1 MYDWANS
8 AYITT
13 VATGI
18 LPAYFAGEVVGPE
31 GIKIGNT
38 GYSATTLWGFNV
50 GFAALISLC
59 LGPILGA
66 ISDISFTK
74 KKFLL
79 GFAYTGSLFS
89 SLIYFCQEGDVFK
102 ALSFFLVSQVAFICA
117 NVFYDAFLPQISSEE
132 KINLVSGK
140 GYSYGYLG
148 GGIQFGLSLVL
159 ILVHKSFGISQNLA
173 ARLGI
178 VLAGFWWAGFSLF
191 TAKYLP
197 EDPLGKK
204 IVRGSFYKLGLLDN
218 LKKGIARTLKT
229 IQLLCRYHHLLVFLL
244 AFMFYNDGIQTVI
257 NMSIIYGKDELGLKT
272 KDLMV
277 TLFIVQAVAA
287 LGANFFSRLSYWL
300 GTKNTLVL
308 TLLIWSTVVIYAY
321 FIRNTTE
328 FFLLGIM
335 VGLVLGGSQSLS
347 RSFYRAMIP
356 ERASG
361 GFFGFYAL
369 FSRLSGV
376 LGPWVFSGVTLLSG
390 SARTAILYLLIF
402 FVLGIV
408 LLLFVDE
415 REFKRI
421 NVKGCIELY

>member
-38 GYSATTLWGFNV
+38 GYGATTLWGFNI

-66 ISDISFTK
+66 ISDISLTK

-102 ALSFFLVSQVAFICA
+102 VLSFFLVSQVAFICA
-117 NVFYDAFLPQISSEE
+117 NVFYDAFLPKISSEE

-148 GGIQFGLSLVL
+148 GGIQFGLSLAL
-159 ILVHKSFGISQNLA
+159 ILGHKSFGISQNLA

-197 EDPLGKK
+197 ENPLGKK
-204 IVRGSFYKLGLLDN
+204 VVRESFYKLGLLDN
-218 LKKGIARTLKT
+218 LKEGIARTLKT
-229 IQLLCRYHHLLVFLL
+229 IQLFCKYRHLLVFLL

-257 NMSIIYGKDELGLKT
+257 NMSVIYGKDELGLET

-277 TLFIVQAVAA
+277 TLFFVQAVAA
-287 LGANFFSRLSYWL
+287 LGAIFFSRLSYWL

-328 FFLLGIM
+328 FFLLGVM
-335 VGLVLGGSQSLS
+335 VGLVLGGSQALS
-347 RSFYRAMIP
+347 RSFYSSMIP

-369 FSRLSGV
+369 FSRLSAI
-376 LGPWVFSGVTLLSG
+376 LGPWVFSVVTLLSG

-402 FVLGIV
+402 FVIGVV

-415 REFKRI
+415 KEFKRI
-421 NVKGCIELY
+421 DVKGFI